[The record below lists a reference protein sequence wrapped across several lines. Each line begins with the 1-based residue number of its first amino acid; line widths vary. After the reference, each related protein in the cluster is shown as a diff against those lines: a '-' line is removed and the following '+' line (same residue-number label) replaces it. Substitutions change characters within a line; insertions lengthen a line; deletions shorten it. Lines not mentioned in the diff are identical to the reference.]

1 MINGNGKTL
10 KLAALLATTIAT
22 CALVYNQPD
31 QSKLNDIPNRL
42 PEAAPYVVAEAQAFP
57 PPYHDHWEQE
67 DSPGQCQTCH
77 QKIFDEWNGSMMSN
91 SWRDPAWRAA
101 FLALARAT
109 SANGECDTPAPPD
122 GTPKASHNPFAN
134 KGECSS
140 TFDIGT
146 GKYTVSRPGSLLD
159 FFCSRCHMPT
169 DYVDNIPLRNVKLDP
184 NTNLEIAPGDPNF
197 NPTSDNGTGIAFAA
211 ALAQYRN
218 TDSGKSGIIC
228 AVCHTYAET
237 RDTPFHNYVHS
248 ASAYVPAQGT
258 KPRNELLAAAQQDI
272 FNVPDGSKQNLGYS
286 IGAGAYRLSPHA
298 IGSPERFG
306 PLAANPEGKD
316 NYTSQIFGQEIPYQK
331 IDPAKHK
338 GYHQA
343 MFLRAEMCAACHDVT
358 NALPIKNPI
367 GKWVG
372 GFPIERTYT
381 EWANSAYADRPGNKN
396 FDPHFKRDC
405 QSCHMQQDYGQPGT
419 AQTLYKDGK
428 PLPPQVDRVANEGG
442 SPHPFF
448 THHFVGGNA
457 YVTGLIGKD
466 VDQTGNIAPYP
477 ELSAFS
483 FSSAD
488 EKSLYSRGF
497 WTHTERKGAY
507 AQQARLAWDRL
518 RHVLSMD
525 VRGPATAPA
534 NTTVPLSI
542 SIANTGSG
550 HDFPTGFPEGRTA
563 WLALHAYDL
572 ATGKELQIQDN
583 VWKRASLG
591 VGNLTTEEMVD
602 PNFPGCNW
610 KIPAGSADPYSM
622 QFKAVASLGDGCP
635 TLDLPYATPLN
646 LVTNKSGLPI
656 DKDGRVIDRNNSTA
670 LPQFKDNDGNGDLFD
685 DSFLRDTRFKPR
697 GRPEYEKKIDRY
709 SVIIPQGTQGP
720 VAVTAAVYYQSI
732 EAVVALHF
740 LGNMADTNNNF
751 ILEPCVLGGLC
762 DGRKPATEPAVVE
775 GAPPVPMVVRNWVI
789 AVDGAPADKTSLRL
803 AVYPA
808 AGTQNAYQDTVVKA
822 FFSRPVRGVDT
833 RSFTLTDSAG
843 KQIPAWVDQV
853 GDGTWGLFPDPV
865 LLKPGESYSAHLKAG
880 VCDLSGQCT
889 KQDTVWRF
897 TVSKEPSQA
906 AGDTSIPV
914 GFALPAAAPANGSH
928 ATAAMHEKSRTS
940 TRLASK

>member
-1 MINGNGKTL
+1 
-10 KLAALLATTIAT
+10 
-22 CALVYNQPD
+22 
-31 QSKLNDIPNRL
+31 
-42 PEAAPYVVAEAQAFP
+42 
-57 PPYHDHWEQE
+57 
-67 DSPGQCQTCH
+67 
-77 QKIFDEWNGSMMSN
+77 
-91 SWRDPAWRAA
+91 
-101 FLALARAT
+101 
-109 SANGECDTPAPPD
+109 
-122 GTPKASHNPFAN
+122 
-134 KGECSS
+134 
-140 TFDIGT
+140 
-146 GKYTVSRPGSLLD
+146 
-159 FFCSRCHMPT
+159 
-169 DYVDNIPLRNVKLDP
+169 
-184 NTNLEIAPGDPNF
+184 
-197 NPTSDNGTGIAFAA
+197 
-211 ALAQYRN
+211 
-218 TDSGKSGIIC
+218 
-228 AVCHTYAET
+228 
-237 RDTPFHNYVHS
+237 
-248 ASAYVPAQGT
+248 
-258 KPRNELLAAAQQDI
+258 
-272 FNVPDGSKQNLGYS
+272 
-286 IGAGAYRLSPHA
+286 
-298 IGSPERFG
+298 
-306 PLAANPEGKD
+306 
-316 NYTSQIFGQEIPYQK
+316 
-331 IDPAKHK
+331 
-338 GYHQA
+338 
-343 MFLRAEMCAACHDVT
+343 
-358 NALPIKNPI
+358 
-367 GKWVG
+367 
-372 GFPIERTYT
+372 
-381 EWANSAYADRPGNKN
+381 
-396 FDPHFKRDC
+396 
-405 QSCHMQQDYGQPGT
+405 
-419 AQTLYKDGK
+419 
-428 PLPPQVDRVANEGG
+428 
-442 SPHPFF
+442 
-448 THHFVGGNA
+448 
-457 YVTGLIGKD
+457 LIGKD

-507 AQQARLAWDRL
+507 SQQARLAWDRL

-525 VRGPATAPA
+525 VHGPATAPA

-583 VWKRASLG
+583 VWKRTSLG

-656 DKDGRVIDRNNSTA
+656 DKDGRVIDRNNSLA

-685 DSFLRDTRFKPR
+685 DSFLRDSRFKPR

-751 ILEPCVLGGLC
+751 VLEPCVLGGLC

-789 AVDGAPADKTSLRL
+789 ALDGGPADKATLRL

-833 RSFTLTDSAG
+833 RSFTLTDSTG

-865 LLKPGESYSAHLKAG
+865 LLKPGESYSARLKAG
-880 VCDLSGQCT
+880 VCDLLGQCT

-914 GFALPAAAPANGSH
+914 GFALPAAAPANASH
-928 ATAAMHEKSRTS
+928 ATAAMHEKSRTP

>member
-1 MINGNGKTL
+1 MINGNGRSL
-10 KLAALLATTIAT
+10 KLAALLTTTLAT
-22 CALVYNQPD
+22 CALVYYQPD

-109 SANGECDTPAPPD
+109 SANGECDTPEPPD
-122 GTPKASHNPFAN
+122 GTAKAAHNPFAN

-146 GKYTVSRPGSLLD
+146 DKYTVSRPGSLLD

-184 NTNLEIAPGDPNF
+184 NTNLESAPGDPNF

-228 AVCHTYAET
+228 AVCHTNAET
-237 RDTPFHNYVHS
+237 RDTPFHNYSHS

-272 FNVPDGSKQNLGYS
+272 FNVPDSSKQNLGYS
-286 IGAGAYRLSPHA
+286 IGAGSYRLSPHA

-306 PLAANPEGKD
+306 PLAANPTGTD
-316 NYTSQIFGQEIPYQK
+316 TYTSQIFGQEIPYQK

-381 EWANSAYADRPGNKN
+381 EWANSVYADRPGNKN
-396 FDPHFKRDC
+396 FDSHFKRDC

-466 VDQTGNIAPYP
+466 VDQSGNVAPYP

-488 EKSLYSRGF
+488 EKSPYSRGF

-507 AQQARLAWDRL
+507 SQQARLAWDRL

-525 VRGPATAPA
+525 VHGPATAPA
-534 NTTVPLSI
+534 NTSVPLSI
-542 SIANTGSG
+542 TIANTGSG

-563 WLALHAYDL
+563 WLSLHAYDL

-583 VWKRASLG
+583 VWKRSSVG

-610 KIPAGSADPYSM
+610 KIPAGSADPYSV

-646 LVTNKSGLPI
+646 LVTNKAGLPI

-709 SVIIPQGTQGP
+709 SVVIPQGTQGP

-751 ILEPCVLGGLC
+751 VLEPCVLGGLC
-762 DGRKPATEPAVVE
+762 DGRKPTTEPAVVE

-789 AVDGAPADKTSLRL
+789 SVDGGPADKTVPRV

-808 AGTQNAYQDTVVKA
+808 SGTQKAYQDTVVKV
-822 FFSRPVRGVDT
+822 FFSKPVRGVDS
-833 RSFTLTDSAG
+833 RSFTLTDSTG
-843 KQIPAWVDQV
+843 KPVPAWVDQV
-853 GDGTWGLFPDPV
+853 GDATWGLFPDPV
-865 LLKPGESYSAHLKAG
+865 LLKPGESYSARLKAG

-889 KQDTVWRF
+889 KQDTTWRF
-897 TVSKEPSQA
+897 TVCKESSQGT
-906 AGDTSIPV
+906 GDTSIPI
-914 GFALPAAAPANGSH
+914 GFTVPELGSASAAPR
-928 ATAAMHEKSRTS
+928 ATAVHEKSHTKV
-940 TRLASK
+940 RLASK

>member
-1 MINGNGKTL
+1 
-10 KLAALLATTIAT
+10 
-22 CALVYNQPD
+22 
-31 QSKLNDIPNRL
+31 
-42 PEAAPYVVAEAQAFP
+42 
-57 PPYHDHWEQE
+57 
-67 DSPGQCQTCH
+67 
-77 QKIFDEWNGSMMSN
+77 
-91 SWRDPAWRAA
+91 
-101 FLALARAT
+101 
-109 SANGECDTPAPPD
+109 
-122 GTPKASHNPFAN
+122 
-134 KGECSS
+134 
-140 TFDIGT
+140 
-146 GKYTVSRPGSLLD
+146 
-159 FFCSRCHMPT
+159 
-169 DYVDNIPLRNVKLDP
+169 
-184 NTNLEIAPGDPNF
+184 
-197 NPTSDNGTGIAFAA
+197 
-211 ALAQYRN
+211 
-218 TDSGKSGIIC
+218 
-228 AVCHTYAET
+228 
-237 RDTPFHNYVHS
+237 
-248 ASAYVPAQGT
+248 
-258 KPRNELLAAAQQDI
+258 
-272 FNVPDGSKQNLGYS
+272 
-286 IGAGAYRLSPHA
+286 
-298 IGSPERFG
+298 
-306 PLAANPEGKD
+306 
-316 NYTSQIFGQEIPYQK
+316 
-331 IDPAKHK
+331 
-338 GYHQA
+338 
-343 MFLRAEMCAACHDVT
+343 
-358 NALPIKNPI
+358 
-367 GKWVG
+367 
-372 GFPIERTYT
+372 
-381 EWANSAYADRPGNKN
+381 
-396 FDPHFKRDC
+396 
-405 QSCHMQQDYGQPGT
+405 
-419 AQTLYKDGK
+419 
-428 PLPPQVDRVANEGG
+428 
-442 SPHPFF
+442 
-448 THHFVGGNA
+448 
-457 YVTGLIGKD
+457 
-466 VDQTGNIAPYP
+466 
-477 ELSAFS
+477 
-483 FSSAD
+483 
-488 EKSLYSRGF
+488 
-497 WTHTERKGAY
+497 AY

-525 VRGPATAPA
+525 VHGPAAAPA
-534 NTTVPLSI
+534 NTAVPLSI

-583 VWKRASLG
+583 VWKRTSLG

-751 ILEPCVLGGLC
+751 VLEPCVLGGLC

-789 AVDGAPADKTSLRL
+789 AVDGGPADKAALRL

-865 LLKPGESYSAHLKAG
+865 LLKPGESYNARLKAG

-914 GFALPAAAPANGSH
+914 GFALPVAVPANASH
-928 ATAAMHEKSRTS
+928 ATAAMHEKSRTP